1 MSLERTERRARG
13 GFSLLEVVVAMGVL
27 GFGLLTLA
35 LMQVHALTQG
45 NAGRHTGDAAAVART
60 YLEQV
65 HRLPWAA
72 LTADAGAGWV
82 APSWNLAPAT
92 VNVNVA
98 GPGGTTTEN
107 SYGVLWRVTNVAGAA
122 CLRDVEVQ
130 VSWNEEDR
138 STPKT
143 LTLATRR
150 YDWGSAA
157 C

>member
-1 MSLERTERRARG
+1 MSRKRTRGANTG
-13 GFSLLEVVVAMGVL
+13 GFSLLEVVIAMGVL

-60 YLEQV
+60 YVEQV

-72 LTADAGAGWV
+72 LTADTGAGWT
-82 APSWNLAPAT
+82 APSWNLAPAA
-92 VNVNVA
+92 VNVSVT
-98 GPGGTTTEN
+98 GPSGTNIEN
-107 SYGVLWRVTNVAGAA
+107 TYNVLWRVTNVAGTA

-130 VSWNEEDR
+130 VSWAEEDM
-138 STPKT
+138 SAPKT